1 MVCVKVLEEADTQAK
16 VPSQK
21 TTVDTNHGAAQ
32 TGQLKTV
39 TLSTPRDPTSIVT
52 AEVGTGEEWGVT
64 DPVKV
69 QDFFGNV
76 LLSTGRK

>member
-1 MVCVKVLEEADTQAK
+1 M
-16 VPSQK
+16 PSQK
-21 TTVDTNHGAAQ
+21 TTGTDRGTGQ
-32 TGQLKTV
+32 TGQLKTA
-39 TLSTPRDPTSIVT
+39 TLSTSRDPTSIIT
-52 AEVGTGEEWGVT
+52 AEVGTGEEWGVA

>member
-1 MVCVKVLEEADTQAK
+1 MLYVKVLEETETQAK
-16 VPSQK
+16 VPSQR
-21 TTVDTNHGAAQ
+21 TAGTNRGPGQ
-32 TGQLKTV
+32 TGQLKPATS
-39 TLSTPRDPTSIVT
+39 STSRDPTSIIT
-52 AEVGTGEEWGVT
+52 AEVGTGEKWGVA

>member
-1 MVCVKVLEEADTQAK
+1 MVCIKVLEEVETQAK

-21 TTVDTNHGAAQ
+21 ITVGTNRGAGQ

-39 TLSTPRDPTSIVT
+39 TLSTSRDPTSIIT
-52 AEVGTGEEWGVT
+52 TEVGTGEEWGVA

-76 LLSTGRK
+76 ILDW